1 MKYSIEIYLYS
12 FFQGADTLDIASK
25 SLTAEAPCPRS
36 CSIDS
41 LRTAG
46 HSRSVSHDS
55 YFDLLLQSPLRI
67 TACPSRE
74 LSELVLNFDREEPE
88 MRIFSES
95 ESLVSSPKV
104 AKDAAAVPRRILR
117 ARPEEYSS
125 GANSVNPSPKKQP
138 RLHLSS
144 PSELKT
150 WATIINEVANENVN
164 EKPVD
169 DESTSCKR
177 YKFEDQLSDIQFID
191 CNTPEHS
198 VTQTTVTAN
207 TGYTIYTSIQIHNPP
222 SSIYETPKQEQH
234 KTIIDTNSAAPV
246 RQESERYSYPV
257 TQYTTFAAA
266 KKEDRFSYPIA
277 INSTPPASQSPQKVV
292 VTDENVYKMNVSE
305 SPSPPPAV
313 NSKKAN
319 TIDVTSPAKINLQ
332 VKLYFNYFSQI
343 F

>member
-1 MKYSIEIYLYS
+1 M
-12 FFQGADTLDIASK
+12 GSK
-25 SLTAEAPCPRS
+25 SLTAEVVCQRS

-55 YFDLLLQSPLRI
+55 YFDLLQSPLRI

-104 AKDAAAVPRRILR
+104 AKDTTATVPRRILR

-138 RLHLSS
+138 RLNLSS

-150 WATIINEVANENVN
+150 WATIINEVANENAK
-164 EKPVD
+164 EKSVD

-177 YKFEDQLSDIQFID
+177 YKFEDQLSDLQFID
-191 CNTPEHS
+191 CNTPEHL
-198 VTQTTVTAN
+198 VTTVNAN

-222 SSIYETPKQEQH
+222 SSLYDDQPKQEQH
-234 KTIIDTNSAAPV
+234 KTIIDTTNTTSSVPM
-246 RQESERYSYPV
+246 RHESERYSYPV
-257 TQYTTFAAA
+257 TQYTTFAAT

-277 INSTPPASQSPQKVV
+277 ICTSPQKLDQN
-292 VTDENVYKMNVSE
+292 DENVYKMNVSE
-305 SPSPPPAV
+305 SPSPPLLHS
-313 NSKKAN
+313 NSNSNKKAN
-319 TIDVTSPAKINLQ
+319 TIDISSPGKNNMQ
-332 VKLYFNYFSQI
+332 VRFFLSQYFTI

>member
-1 MKYSIEIYLYS
+1 M
-12 FFQGADTLDIASK
+12 
-25 SLTAEAPCPRS
+25 
-36 CSIDS
+36 
-41 LRTAG
+41 
-46 HSRSVSHDS
+46 
-55 YFDLLLQSPLRI
+55 
-67 TACPSRE
+67 
-74 LSELVLNFDREEPE
+74 LNFDREEPE

-138 RLHLSS
+138 RLNLSS

-150 WATIINEVANENVN
+150 WATIINEVANENVK
-164 EKPVD
+164 EKTVD

-198 VTQTTVTAN
+198 VTQTSVN

-222 SSIYETPKQEQH
+222 SSVYDTAKQEQH
-234 KTIIDTNSAAPV
+234 KTIIDTNSSAPV

-277 INSTPPASQSPQKVV
+277 INTTPPASQQKIMAN
-292 VTDENVYKMNVSE
+292 DENIYKMNVSE
-305 SPSPPPAV
+305 SPSPPPV
-313 NSKKAN
+313 VHNNKKAN

-332 VKLYFNYFSQI
+332 VSL
-343 F
+343 

>member
-1 MKYSIEIYLYS
+1 M
-12 FFQGADTLDIASK
+12 
-25 SLTAEAPCPRS
+25 
-36 CSIDS
+36 
-41 LRTAG
+41 
-46 HSRSVSHDS
+46 
-55 YFDLLLQSPLRI
+55 
-67 TACPSRE
+67 
-74 LSELVLNFDREEPE
+74 NFDREEPE
-88 MRIFSES
+88 MRIFSDS

-104 AKDAAAVPRRILR
+104 AKDASAVPRRILR

-138 RLHLSS
+138 RLNLSS

-150 WATIINEVANENVN
+150 WATIINEVANENVK
-164 EKPVD
+164 EKTVD

-222 SSIYETPKQEQH
+222 SSIYDTKNQEQH
-234 KTIIDTNSAAPV
+234 KTIIDTNSSAPV
-246 RQESERYSYPV
+246 RQESDRYSFPV

-266 KKEDRFSYPIA
+266 KKEERFSYPIA
-277 INSTPPASQSPQKVV
+277 INSSAQQKI
-292 VTDENVYKMNVSE
+292 TANDENVYKMNVSE

-313 NSKKAN
+313 SKKAN
-319 TIDVTSPAKINLQ
+319 TIDITSPAKVNIKVQNF
-332 VKLYFNYFSQI
+332 VHT
-343 F
+343 